1 MSLTIKLQNIKNI
14 ISGLQQVKKDFN
26 LSKEMIEHI
35 DIVQEDLNEELE
47 GWRELIYE
55 ENGN

>member
-1 MSLTIKLQNIKNI
+1 MSLTIKLQNIENTI
-14 ISGLQQVKKDFN
+14 LGLQQVKKDFR

-35 DIVQEDLNEELE
+35 DVVQEELDEELE
-47 GWRELIYE
+47 CWRELIYE